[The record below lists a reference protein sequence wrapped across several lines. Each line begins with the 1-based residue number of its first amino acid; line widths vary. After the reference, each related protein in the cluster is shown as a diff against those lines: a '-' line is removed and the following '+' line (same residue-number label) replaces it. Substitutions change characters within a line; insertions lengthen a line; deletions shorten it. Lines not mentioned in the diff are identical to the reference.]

1 MTVILKEVL
10 LSVKCFQTALHAME
24 KSFRKGRF
32 TQCGTLLC
40 RLKTLPVTPALSN
53 HQCDQLAAVNIES
66 KPSISKKISFL
77 AMQCVMLNPSS
88 LPGIHPALEVKSL
101 NYGLPGKS
109 QQKDYAFLKAHM
121 MVSIFK
127 IKVCTYILDIRLLHL
142 DYSVV

>member
-1 MTVILKEVL
+1 MKELTVILKEV
-10 LSVKCFQTALHAME
+10 LSVKCFQTALNAME

-40 RLKTLPVTPALSN
+40 HLKTLPVTPALSN

-101 NYGLPGKS
+101 NYWTAREVPAKRLCLSEGSYDGKH
-109 QQKDYAFLKAHM
+109 F
-121 MVSIFK
+121 
-127 IKVCTYILDIRLLHL
+127 
-142 DYSVV
+142 